1 MRRLSVLTLLFSLPA
16 GLARAEPPAEA
27 PTAPNDTGGADVQPQ
42 EEPEEVK
49 VHGAHR
55 EIGRTTMSARDVREI
70 PGAFGDPFRAV
81 EVVPGM
87 TPLSSG
93 LAYFFVRGAPPNNN
107 GYFLDGVRVPQLFHV
122 GLGPG
127 VIHPGLVERVE
138 LHPGAAPVRYGRVS
152 GGVIS
157 GYAREP
163 ATELHGEASLRLVD
177 VGALVESPFAEGRGT
192 ALAAARY
199 GYPGPIVG
207 LFSDVDLAYWDY
219 QTRATWSLTE
229 KDRLGVFAFGAHDRL
244 SRIEGNGQRV
254 DDFVSD
260 FHRVDLRWDR
270 AIEDGRSRLAA
281 TLGYDSRGAAFD
293 ANVAPTHLRNRSAA
307 LRYEL
312 EKQLAASV
320 RLRTGAD
327 ARIDAYGLEQ
337 APPVNRMQ
345 IVVPSDVDP
354 PPTNVD
360 AGVHADVVWRLAP
373 RVEMVP
379 GARFDVYSSRRA
391 GENVTLPAVDPRIS
405 TRVTLARSVAWL
417 STVGLA
423 HQYPALRV
431 GGVHGMLL
439 SGAGFPRGVRQLQRA
454 GKVSQGVELGLP
466 SEITLTATGF
476 LSGWSGM
483 TDVTTAC
490 MQIEP
495 PQRPRAE
502 DGPIPPTYACPS
514 GAPVRG
520 RAYGVELLVRRS
532 FAKRLAFWLS
542 YTLSRSEREMRFLT
556 FEGVDA
562 VATVP
567 SEFDRTHVL
576 NAIFAYDLGRR
587 WRAGSRFVFYTG
599 APYSQLSGTLPVPP
613 YHAYRDP
620 PFFRLDVR
628 LEKRWRIGEKGTMAF
643 VFEGQNVTLS
653 TEATGLGTDCQGR
666 ITGATYTTECK
677 RATLGPVTIPSIGV
691 EAFF

>member
-1 MRRLSVLTLLFSLPA
+1 MHRPSLLASLFLLLWA
-16 GLARAEPPAEA
+16 GSARADPPVEPPRDEA
-27 PTAPNDTGGADVQPQ
+27 PA
-42 EEPEEVK
+42 EEVK
-49 VHGAHR
+49 IRGRRR
-55 EIGRTTMSARDVREI
+55 EIGQTTMSARDVREI

-87 TPLSSG
+87 TPVLSG
-93 LAYFFVRGAPPNNN
+93 LGYFFVRGAPPNNN
-107 GYFLDGVRVPQLFHV
+107 GYFLDGVRVPQLFHI

-127 VIHPGLVERVE
+127 VIHPGLVDRVE
-138 LHPGAAPVRYGRVS
+138 LHPGAAPVSYGRVS
-152 GGVIS
+152 GGVIA
-157 GYAREP
+157 GYTRER
-163 ATELHGEASLRLVD
+163 ASELHGEASLRLVD
-177 VGALVESPFAEGRGT
+177 MGALLESPFGHGRGT

-207 LFSDVDLAYWDY
+207 LFSDTDLGYWDY

-229 KDRLGVFAFGAHDRL
+229 KDRLGVLAFGAHDYL
-244 SRIEGNGQRV
+244 GRIEPNGRRV

-270 AIEDGRSRLAA
+270 AIEGGHTRLAA
-281 TLGYDSRGAAFD
+281 TLGYDSQGSAFE
-293 ANVAPTHLRNRSAA
+293 AGIAPTYLRNRSAA

-312 EKQLAASV
+312 DEQLSPSV

-337 APPVNRMQ
+337 AQPSDGMQ
-345 IVVPSDVDP
+345 VVVPSAVDP

-360 AGVHADVVWRLAP
+360 AGVRADVVWRLAP

-379 GARFDVYSSRRA
+379 GVRLDLYSSTRG
-391 GENVTLPAVDPRIS
+391 GETVTLPAVDPRIS

-431 GGVHGMLL
+431 GGIHGMLVTG
-439 SGAGFPRGVRQLQRA
+439 SGFPRGVRQLQRA
-454 GKVSQGVELGLP
+454 GKVSQGVEIGLP
-466 SEITLTATGF
+466 AEITFTATGF

-483 TDVTTAC
+483 TDITTAC
-490 MQIEP
+490 AQIEP
-495 PQRPRAE
+495 PERPRVE
-502 DGPIPPTYACPS
+502 DGPPPPTYACPS
-514 GAPVRG
+514 NDPVRG
-520 RAYGVELLVRRS
+520 HAYGIELLVRRS
-532 FAKRLAFWLS
+532 LAKRLAIWLS
-542 YTLSRSEREMRFLT
+542 YTLSRSQRAMHFLT
-556 FEGVDA
+556 FEGTDA

-599 APYSQLSGTLPVPP
+599 TPYSKLSGTLPVPP

-620 PFFRLDVR
+620 AFFRLDVR
-628 LEKRWRIGEKGTMAF
+628 LEKRWPIGEGGSIAF
-643 VFEGQNVTLS
+643 VVEGQNVTLS
-653 TEATGLGTDCQGR
+653 KEVTGLGTDCQGR
-666 ITGATYTTECK
+666 ITGATYTTDCK